1 MWRPRPFNR
10 HEIWPNVLSGHFAHV
25 VDVVTCP
32 ILIMVSQLWH
42 WIQADYA
49 RSYWRVFSL
58 VQSLLFTPP
67 SLSST
72 LFQPARSRFNCK
84 ISDQNETLLY
94 FGWSAWKAILKQP
107 FCYASVF
114 KSNRCLSFFWPPLAF
129 PSLPCPLALVG
140 IVQMR

>member
-49 RSYWRVFSL
+49 RSYLRVFSL
-58 VQSLLFTPP
+58 VQSLMFTPP